1 MKQEYFD
8 NIVRV
13 CSYSMT
19 SAHGA
24 MLNMVDMLKNL
35 TQLKEGQEFVAAD
48 LTTPHQTLTEF
59 IFRVTEYGHLSREY
73 IPVLVVREEPCV
85 ITHEQRFWD
94 RDTDE
99 TITKIWSKKVMRKV
113 YKMNC
118 NPAIMWEIAR
128 KVAEDCRVVF

>member
-19 SAHGA
+19 SAHDA

-35 TQLKEGQEFVAAD
+35 ARLKEGQEFVAAD
-48 LTTPHQTLTEF
+48 LATPHQTLTEF
-59 IFRVTEYGHLSREY
+59 VYRLAQYGHLSRETMP
-73 IPVLVVREEPCV
+73 ILVVREEPCT
-85 ITHEQRFWD
+85 ITRETRFWD
-94 RDTDE
+94 RDTNV
-99 TITKIWSKKVMRKV
+99 TITKIWSKEVTRKV

-118 NPAIMWEIAR
+118 NPAIMLEIAF
-128 KVAEDCRVVF
+128 KVAEQCRVVI